1 MKPNFDHVIFKK
13 IRNKDDQ
20 VILVYEDETP
30 HGNDKYTMESF
41 DEPAPEFKKAL
52 NGLAQH
58 VIDICELSDEA
69 PDNFNVKGIS
79 LSDTDGITGVT
90 ITALKQLVHS
100 NAPLVL
106 NTPHK
111 PFEPYTEGGD
121 TSNCLTSDQI
131 EAVEKLI
138 EAARDYLRGKRA
150 QGDLFAAGEAA

>member
-1 MKPNFDHVIFKK
+1 MKPNFNHVIFKK
-13 IRNKDDQ
+13 IRYKDNQ
-20 VILVYEDETP
+20 VILTYEDETP

-52 NGLAQH
+52 SGLAPH
-58 VIDICELSDEA
+58 VIDICELSNES
-69 PDNFNVKGIS
+69 PDNISVLGVS

-90 ITALKQLVHS
+90 ITALKNLVRS

-111 PFEPYTEGGD
+111 PYESYTKDGD
-121 TSNCLTSDQI
+121 DSNCLTDDQI
-131 EAVEKLI
+131 DAVETLV

-150 QGDLFAAGEAA
+150 QGDLFSTEEAA